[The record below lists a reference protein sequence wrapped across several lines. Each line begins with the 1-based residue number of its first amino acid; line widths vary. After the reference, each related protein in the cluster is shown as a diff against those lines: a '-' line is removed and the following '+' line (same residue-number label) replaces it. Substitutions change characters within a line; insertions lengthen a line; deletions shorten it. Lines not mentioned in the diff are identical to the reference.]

1 MNDTDRIDL
10 LIKLLGAAKKIEI
23 RAHHD
28 KLIFYVVGHDYE
40 ITNAATGHTFRQ
52 ALDKL
57 EN

>member
-1 MNDTDRIDL
+1 MNDTDSIDL
-10 LIKLLGAAKKIEI
+10 LIKLLATSKKIEI

-28 KLIFYVVGHDYE
+28 KIIFYVVGHDYE
-40 ITNAATGHTFRQ
+40 ITNAATGYTFRQ